1 MAFAAAPSVILQALP
16 KKCSLTKIPKVT
28 LMWYLANACRPID
41 GFNEVENIH
50 DDRPSL
56 HEMTATLLDYR
67 ANRLLAA
74 FGPDDIE
81 RWLPHFDLVDLSVGC
96 VLCEPNELRTYAYF
110 PTTAVVSMIYLM
122 DTGASAEV
130 AVVGREG
137 FVGVSALLGGGSTL
151 NRAVV
156 QSAGQLLRLPARIL
170 QTEVERGDRVMRY
183 LLRYTQA
190 LLTQVSQ
197 TAVCNR
203 HHSLDQHLCRW
214 LLLMLDR
221 LDEDRLEMTQE
232 MIAAMLGVRRES
244 VTEAALKLQG
254 AGVISYRRGR
264 IDVVDRPGLERRAC
278 ECYGVVRAE
287 YRRLLPQPD

>member
-1 MAFAAAPSVILQALP
+1 
-16 KKCSLTKIPKVT
+16 
-28 LMWYLANACRPID
+28 
-41 GFNEVENIH
+41 
-50 DDRPSL
+50 
-56 HEMTATLLDYR
+56 MTTTALDYR

-74 FGPDDIE
+74 FEPEDIE
-81 RWLPHFDLVDLSVGC
+81 RWLPHFDLLDLPIGC
-96 VLCEPNELRTYAYF
+96 VLCEPHERRTHAYF
-110 PTTAVVSMIYLM
+110 PTTAVVSMIYMM
-122 DTGASAEV
+122 DNGASAEV

-137 FVGVSALLGGGSTL
+137 FVGVSALLSGGSTP

-156 QSAGQLLRLPARIL
+156 QTAGQLLRLPAHVL
-170 QTEVERGDRVMRY
+170 QVEIDRGSAVMRR

-190 LLTQVSQ
+190 LLTQVCQ

-221 LDEDRLEMTQE
+221 IDDDSLAMTQE
-232 MIAAMLGVRRES
+232 MIASMLGVRRES

-264 IDVVDRPGLERRAC
+264 IDVLDRRGLELRVG

-287 YRRLLPQPD
+287 YERLLGPTG

>member
-1 MAFAAAPSVILQALP
+1 
-16 KKCSLTKIPKVT
+16 
-28 LMWYLANACRPID
+28 
-41 GFNEVENIH
+41 
-50 DDRPSL
+50 
-56 HEMTATLLDYR
+56 MTATVLDHR

-74 FGPDDIE
+74 FGPEDIE
-81 RWLPHFDLVDLSVGC
+81 RWLPHFDLVDLPLGF
-96 VLCEPNELRTYAYF
+96 VLCEPHERRTHAYF

-137 FVGVSALLGGGSTL
+137 FVGVSAFLGGGSTL

-156 QSAGQLLRLPARIL
+156 QSAGQLLRLPARII
-170 QTEVERGDRVMRY
+170 QTEVERGDHVMRH

-203 HHSLDQHLCRW
+203 HHSLDQQLCRW

-244 VTEAALKLQG
+244 VTEAALKLQA

-264 IDVVDRPGLERRAC
+264 IDVIDRSGLERRAC
-278 ECYGVVRAE
+278 ECYGVVRTE
-287 YRRLLPQPD
+287 YGRLLPEQAPRPD

>member
-1 MAFAAAPSVILQALP
+1 
-16 KKCSLTKIPKVT
+16 
-28 LMWYLANACRPID
+28 
-41 GFNEVENIH
+41 
-50 DDRPSL
+50 
-56 HEMTATLLDYR
+56 MTATALDYR
-67 ANRLLAA
+67 VNNLLAA
-74 FGPDDIE
+74 FEPEDID
-81 RWLPHFDLVDLSVGC
+81 RWMPHFELVDLPLGC
-96 VLCEPNELRTYAYF
+96 VLCEPNERRTYAYF
-110 PTTAVVSMIYLM
+110 PTTAVVSLIYLM

-137 FVGVSALLGGGSTL
+137 FVGVSVLLGGGSTL

-156 QSAGQLLRLPARIL
+156 QRAGLLLRVPALVLR
-170 QTEVERGDRVMRY
+170 TEVDRGERVVRH

-221 LDEDRLEMTQE
+221 IDQECLDMTQE
-232 MIAAMLGVRRES
+232 MIASMLGVRRES

-264 IDVVDRPGLERRAC
+264 IDVIDRPGLERRVC
-278 ECYGVVRAE
+278 ECYGVVKAE
-287 YRRLLPQPD
+287 YDRLLPAAMHRVAARAALG

>member
-1 MAFAAAPSVILQALP
+1 MTTTAL
-16 KKCSLTKIPKVT
+16 
-28 LMWYLANACRPID
+28 D
-41 GFNEVENIH
+41 H
-50 DDRPSL
+50 
-56 HEMTATLLDYR
+56 R

-74 FGPDDIE
+74 FEPEDIE
-81 RWLPHFDLVDLSVGC
+81 RWLPHLDLLDLPMGC
-96 VLCEPNELRTYAYF
+96 VLCEPNERRIYAYF
-110 PTTAVVSMIYLM
+110 PTTAVVSIIYLM
-122 DTGASAEV
+122 DTGATAEV

-137 FVGVSALLGGGSTL
+137 FVGVSTLLGGESNL

-156 QSAGQLLRLPARIL
+156 QSAGQVLRLPARII
-170 QTEVERGDRVMRY
+170 QTEVERGDRVMRR

-221 LDEDRLEMTQE
+221 MDEDRLEMTQE
-232 MIAAMLGVRRES
+232 MIATMLGVRRES

-264 IDVVDRPGLERRAC
+264 IDVIDRPGLERRVC

-287 YRRLLPQPD
+287 YERLLPAPVRGSA